1 MAMILASKTHTAG
14 NTTRWT
20 LDYTRWLDNAAT
32 IVSAEITTPSVT
44 CTVDPASVTV
54 LGREVVF
61 FLSGGAVGETL
72 MASIVMEDSFGNI
85 KNDSISYTVVAP

>member
-1 MAMILASKTHTAG
+1 MILASKAHTAG

-32 IVSAEITTPSVT
+32 IVSAEITTPSSVT

-61 FLSGGAVGETL
+61 FLSGGEIGETL
-72 MASIVMEDSFGNI
+72 MASIVMENSFGNI

>member
-1 MAMILASKTHTAG
+1 MILGSKVHTAG

-32 IVSAEITTPSVT
+32 IVSAEVTTPSTT

-61 FLSGGAVGETL
+61 FLSGGEVGETL
-72 MASIVMEDSFGNI
+72 MASIVMEDSFGDI
-85 KNDSISYTVVAP
+85 KNDTISYTVVAP